1 MRRARPLEIPLSPFR
16 SPVSDEREGRF
27 APWLQRLAGVSGC
40 YAIRSDDTG
49 RVLYCGMSGG
59 KGESSGDLYT
69 IITRHF
75 QRSMNRGGERPAGT
89 YYDRFTVEVAYV
101 EAPRA
106 LVPEIERALIHAL
119 RPLDNLRLAY
129 VEVDEDDDL
138 TDEDLEEAIA
148 ELEGERIPF

>member
-16 SPVSDEREGRF
+16 SPVDNDRDARF
-27 APWLQRLAGVSGC
+27 AAWLRALAGVSGC
-40 YAIRSDDTG
+40 YAIRDDDTG

-59 KGESSGDLYT
+59 KGDSTGDLYT

-75 QRSMNRGGERPAGT
+75 QRSMVRGGERPAGT
-89 YYDRFTVEVAYV
+89 YYDRFAVEVAYV

-106 LVPEIERALIHAL
+106 LVPEIERALIQAL
-119 RPLDNLRLAY
+119 RPVDNLRLAY
-129 VEVDEDDDL
+129 VEIED
-138 TDEDLEEAIA
+138 DEDLTEDDLDEAIA